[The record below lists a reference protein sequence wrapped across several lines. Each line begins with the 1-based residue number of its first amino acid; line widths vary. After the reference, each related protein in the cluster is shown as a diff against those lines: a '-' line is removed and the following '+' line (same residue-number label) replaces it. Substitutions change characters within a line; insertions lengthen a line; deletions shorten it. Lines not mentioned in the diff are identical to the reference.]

1 MSSEEVH
8 AAQGRWGGLGSIISA
23 SEVHGAQECGEDA
36 IPSPLHPSSTAHRS
50 DRESLVPSLLKWK
63 SMVDSVLSPLHSW
76 LEASLG
82 F

>member
-1 MSSEEVH
+1 MLHREGGVDWAPSSLHLKFMVH
-8 AAQGRWGGLGSIISA
+8 RSG
-23 SEVHGAQECGEDA
+23 GEDA
-36 IPSPLHPSSTAHRS
+36 VPSPLHPSSTAHRS
-50 DRESLVPSLLKWK
+50 DRESLVPSLLKWE